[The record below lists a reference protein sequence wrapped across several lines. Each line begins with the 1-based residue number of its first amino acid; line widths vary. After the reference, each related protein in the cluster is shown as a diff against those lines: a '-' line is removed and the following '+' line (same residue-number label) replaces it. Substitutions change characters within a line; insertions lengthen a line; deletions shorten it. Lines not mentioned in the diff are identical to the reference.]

1 MFLPIDT
8 SPDDI
13 LYHECVFSGGKG
25 HKDKIY
31 LGRSTNQ
38 HSGRDCGIG
47 GAGGDDQVIYREFH
61 TAL

>member
-1 MFLPIDT
+1 MFLPINT

-25 HKDKIY
+25 HKDKVY
-31 LGRSTNQ
+31 PGRSTNQ

-47 GAGGDDQVIYREFH
+47 GAGGDDEVI
-61 TAL
+61 